1 MEIYKEIMTKKR
13 VSFPKFIKDRSVK
26 KFIRRL
32 LSRQAAK
39 RKLGGWGKLKS
50 DKIFEDFDWVRS

>member
-1 MEIYKEIMTKKR
+1 MTKKR